1 MTSATSSSTATKI
14 VHIEASPAV
23 VWRALTDARC
33 IESWMSP
40 EALAVETSWE
50 VGSPIVFRGV
60 LHGKIRFENTGK
72 IQVFDAERVL
82 RYTHWSSLSRRVLA
96 DAPENHVSL
105 TFALFRDRD
114 GTRLELVLDNMHDD
128 AIRGHMD
135 FHWDMT
141 LPALKRFCEVEAQ
154 GDIRTYGRSEPPS
167 LKPA

>member
-23 VWRALTDARC
+23 VWHALTEARR

-72 IQVFDAERVL
+72 IQVFDAGRVL

-96 DAPENHVSL
+96 DVPENHVSL

-114 GTRLELVLDNMHDD
+114 GTRLELMLDNMQDE

-141 LPALKRFCEVEAQ
+141 LPVLKRFCEAQEKVEH
-154 GDIRTYGRSEPPS
+154 S
-167 LKPA
+167 PAA